1 MGCVAAAGKL
11 LDCRPKDL
19 AFFSDLATVR
29 HPSEVSMAWTARLI
43 VFLSLLMLV
52 GCYDSRR
59 SGGNSDD
66 DDTGAN
72 DDDAGANDDDAGAD
86 DDDTVG
92 PSDLDQDTISDL
104 DEGIDDQDGD
114 GTPNQQ
120 DTDSDGDG
128 IRDAVEAGDDDPST
142 PPVDSDG
149 DGTPDFLDLDS
160 DNDGIPDE
168 DEVGPDPTNPVDSDG
183 DGYPDFQDEDSDNDG
198 TPDGEEVAGGT
209 DPNSDDSDGD
219 GFSDLVETLAGTDPN
234 DSSDY
239 ITGFYAELNPRTT
252 TTLQVPFTPQ
262 IEQADVLFML
272 DTTGSMFATIN
283 NMKSSFSSVVSTVL
297 IPDIA
302 FGVATFDDYAVDP
315 YGVPGT
321 DLPFELIQQIT
332 TDTAAVQTAL
342 DSINLHDGG
351 DQSESSM
358 EALYQAATGAGHD
371 LTCNGSYDADTDVRP
386 FAASSGDAFGGSVSG
401 ANNSSTPGAGTLGGV
416 GFRTGSVPIIAYATD
431 TTMRDPDSGDPAPGS
446 CLTPAGESDVV
457 SALNTINAKLIGVDI
472 PFLPILPFPIPGLLP
487 SPRPQME
494 ALATQTGSQADLT
507 GNGIPDPL
515 VFTGSGGSTV
525 TNIIAGIAGLAGDG
539 LFDLTLEVDDDPYD
553 FVTSVSPSVV
563 ANAPIG
569 VEVVFDL
576 TLYPDVAPG
585 SSDQVFVFDMSVIG
599 DGITTLATWQ
609 LVILVRAG

>member
-1 MGCVAAAGKL
+1 MEA
-11 LDCRPKDL
+11 R
-19 AFFSDLATVR
+19 
-29 HPSEVSMAWTARLI
+29 MAWTARLI
-43 VFLSLLMLV
+43 VLLSLLMLV

-59 SGGNSDD
+59 SGSGSGDDDTGSDD
-66 DDTGAN
+66 DDTGS
-72 DDDAGANDDDAGAD
+72 D
-86 DDDTVG
+86 DDDTGSDDDDAVG

-104 DEGIDDQDGD
+104 DEGTGDQDGD

-142 PPVDSDG
+142 PPIDSDG

-183 DGYPDFQDEDSDNDG
+183 DGFPDFQDEDSDNDG

-234 DSSDY
+234 DANDY

-272 DTTGSMFATIN
+272 DTTGSMILALN
-283 NMKSSFSSVVSTVL
+283 SMKSNFSTVVSTVA
-297 IPDIA
+297 IPNIA
-302 FGVATFDDYAVDP
+302 FGVATFDDYAD
-315 YGVPGT
+315 GT
-321 DLPFELIQQIT
+321 HGSPTSDLPYQLVQQIT

-342 DSINLHDGG
+342 NSISLHDGL
-351 DQSESSM
+351 DEPESSM
-358 EALYQAATGAGHD
+358 EALYQAATGVGHD

-386 FAASSGDAFGGSVSG
+386 FIASAADPFSGSTSGSYS
-401 ANNSSTPGAGTLGGV
+401 SSTPGGGTIGGV
-416 GFRTGSVPIIAYATD
+416 GFRPGSVPIIAYATD
-431 TTMRDPDSGDPAPGS
+431 ATMRDPDNGDTVPSSCPAAPGS
-446 CLTPAGESDVV
+446 SDVV
-457 SALNTINAKLIGVDI
+457 SALNAISAKLIAVETPFISI
-472 PFLPILPFPIPGLLP
+472 PLFPSSVL
-487 SPRPQME
+487 SQME
-494 ALATQTGSQADLT
+494 DLATQTGSEADLNGD
-507 GNGIPDPL
+507 GNPDPL
-515 VFTGSGGSTV
+515 VFTGSGSSAV
-525 TNIIAGIAGLAGDG
+525 NNIISGIAGLAGDG

-553 FVTSVSPSVV
+553 FVTAISPSIVS
-563 ANAPIG
+563 NAPIG

-585 SSDQVFVFDMSVIG
+585 SSDQVFIFDMSVIG